1 MNEGLSLLLSNLQ
14 SWHRWFKWGA
24 SSSIQHFGRALCLV
38 KHNWFSVRLLPTNKS
53 QSFCPPKMLYGEAF
67 YPLEPQMPTVLL
79 SLSLSLQTPRKCT
92 AAVRDSASVSRRRAA
107 PPPKSSGE
115 REGWILVPR
124 ASSSFLLLL
133 PRSKKYSLF
142 FGGTRKRKCDAQ
154 QSHLLNVIVEE
165 LKVRFTASNKTLG
178 LSRFQ
183 FHRIEGLFAQRIV
196 KKQFIIYYN
205 EPILNRF

>member
-79 SLSLSLQTPRKCT
+79 SLSLSL
-92 AAVRDSASVSRRRAA
+92 SRRPENA
-107 PPPKSSGE
+107 PPPSATPRPSAVVAPRRRQRAAE
-115 REGWILVPR
+115 RERGMDPRSASLELVPPLLPPVR
-124 ASSSFLLLL
+124 SIRSFL
-133 PRSKKYSLF
+133 
-142 FGGTRKRKCDAQ
+142 
-154 QSHLLNVIVEE
+154 EE
-165 LKVRFTASNKTLG
+165 RGNGSAT
-178 LSRFQ
+178 
-183 FHRIEGLFAQRIV
+183 
-196 KKQFIIYYN
+196 
-205 EPILNRF
+205 PNRVTC

>member
-79 SLSLSLQTPRKCT
+79 SLSLSL
-92 AAVRDSASVSRRRAA
+92 SRRPENA
-107 PPPKSSGE
+107 PPPSATPRPSAVVAPRRRQRAAE
-115 REGWILVPR
+115 RERDGSSFREPR
-124 ASSSFLLLL
+124 ARSSSSF
-133 PRSKKYSLF
+133 PAVRSIRSFL
-142 FGGTRKRKCDAQ
+142 
-154 QSHLLNVIVEE
+154 EE
-165 LKVRFTASNKTLG
+165 RGNGSAT
-178 LSRFQ
+178 
-183 FHRIEGLFAQRIV
+183 
-196 KKQFIIYYN
+196 
-205 EPILNRF
+205 PNRVTC